1 MNLFFLAIAVTMH
14 FLGCVNASAQDWG
27 RHATATYTPPLQAP
41 VSEWRQPF
49 PMQTQSADAVR
60 VAPKQ
65 FTFGT
70 TAKDVGGKL
79 YLVPDG
85 SRIVPPPNI
94 GENGRR

>member
-1 MNLFFLAIAVTMH
+1 MRIFVLVASVILDSLVCVSALA
-14 FLGCVNASAQDWG
+14 NDWG

-41 VSEWRQPF
+41 MSEWRQPF

-70 TAKDVGGKL
+70 TAKDIGGKL